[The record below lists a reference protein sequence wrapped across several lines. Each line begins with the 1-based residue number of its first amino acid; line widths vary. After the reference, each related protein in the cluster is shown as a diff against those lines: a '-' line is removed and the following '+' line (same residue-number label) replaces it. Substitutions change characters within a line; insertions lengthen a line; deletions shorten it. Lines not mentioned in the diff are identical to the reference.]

1 MLPFIQR
8 FRKPPGPLPKMQCK
22 VLGTIS
28 SRSPKKILKII
39 HEEHGAL
46 SSSLKKKKK
55 QFLVHLSFR
64 GQDTGKKKLEVSYVD
79 KRHDSLSQVFILLNE
94 VYAQQN
100 PVNLSSVLGD
110 VV

>member
-1 MLPFIQR
+1 MKNMGLW
-8 FRKPPGPLPKMQCK
+8 
-22 VLGTIS
+22 VV
-28 SRSPKKILKII
+28 
-39 HEEHGAL
+39 H
-46 SSSLKKKKK
+46 LKKKKK